1 MRFVPSVRAM
11 GHVVE
16 HVVERGDTV
25 VRIARRYGTFSSNVV
40 TATGE
45 LPNPYR
51 LKYGQTLYVRPIGN
65 TKPTTHTFILGET
78 VAKIAAQHEITSL
91 ELLAANPG
99 LDFNSLIQGQTL
111 RLPVDAGRLG

>member
-1 MRFVPSVRAM
+1 MQ
-11 GHVVE
+11 

-25 VRIARRYGTFSSNVV
+25 VRIAQRYGPFSSNVV

-45 LPNPYR
+45 LPNPCR
-51 LKYGQTLYVRPIGN
+51 LSYGQPLYVRPKGD
-65 TKPTTHTFILGET
+65 TKPTTHTFILAET
-78 VAKIAAQHEITSL
+78 VAKIAPQHRIRSL

-99 LDFNSLIQGQTL
+99 VDFDYLIQGQTL

>member
-1 MRFVPSVRAM
+1 M
-11 GHVVE
+11 E

-25 VRIARRYGTFSSNVV
+25 VRIAQRYGTFSSNVV

-51 LKYGQTLYVRPIGN
+51 LKYGQTLYVRPKGD
-65 TKPTTHTFILGET
+65 TKPITHIFIPGET
-78 VAKIAAQHEITSL
+78 VARIAAQHGILSR

-99 LDFNSLIQGQTL
+99 VDFNSLIDGQTL
-111 RLPVDAGRLG
+111 LLPVDAGRPGKT

>member
-1 MRFVPSVRAM
+1 M
-11 GHVVE
+11 E

-40 TATGE
+40 TETRE
-45 LPNPYR
+45 RPNPYR

-65 TKPTTHTFILGET
+65 TKPTTHTFIPGET
-78 VAKIAAQHEITSL
+78 VTRIAAQHGIPSL

-99 LDFNSLIQGQTL
+99 VDFNSLIEGQTL
-111 RLPVDAGRLG
+111 RLPVDEGRLG